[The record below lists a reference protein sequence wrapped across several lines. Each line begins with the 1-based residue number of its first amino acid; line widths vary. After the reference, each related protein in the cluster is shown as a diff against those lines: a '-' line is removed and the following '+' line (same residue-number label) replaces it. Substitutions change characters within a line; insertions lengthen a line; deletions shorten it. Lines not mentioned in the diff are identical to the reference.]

1 MTSKFCNRRQ
11 TTLYVE
17 PSNFIDTLFLKFR
30 VKWIFTSETFPIKI
44 FLELSKC
51 LWSNTIPPLIES
63 SYMPA
68 SSFEPASTSNQ
79 VSSLISL
86 ALLFYLVIKPYL
98 EIKCYLEI
106 KRYLKMNH
114 YLEMKCYL
122 EIKQYLLAMFFWWR
136 PSWKDQWLTMMKI
149 DPENTACKIGTV
161 ANWPVNPF
169 QKSCDPIKIVIWQNK
184 WKKSQFFVNISL
196 PVPLWVSWNSAKST
210 KCNYCR

>member
-1 MTSKFCNRRQ
+1 MTSRFCYGRRCI
-11 TTLYVE
+11 
-17 PSNFIDTLFLKFR
+17 FIEKGINPPLFLFNALC
-30 VKWIFTSETFPIKI
+30 WTFKLYWYFISKVQGQMNFYIGDISNKDLPWAEQVSVIK
-44 FLELSKC
+44 K
-51 LWSNTIPPLIES
+51 IPPLIES

-86 ALLFYLVIKPYL
+86 ALLFYLVIKP
-98 EIKCYLEI
+98 YLEI

-149 DPENTACKIGTV
+149 DPENTRCKIGTV

-169 QKSCDPIKIVIWQNK
+169 QKSCDPIKFVIWPNK
-184 WKKSQFFVNISL
+184 WKKSQFFCEHL
-196 PVPLWVSWNSAKST
+196 PFCPIVSVMEQ
-210 KCNYCR
+210 C